1 MQGHSSSNSI
11 SGSESTTN
19 TCCYKGHS
27 SIRPMEHITVRVI
40 QDERAAKEAF
50 TKMSTNNNARISTIN
65 VYLINIIFT
74 HQCVCSRV
82 SNVRYLPPANSFFIL
97 SIRTMAKSILYICC
111 YKAYIGYI
119 TTFIQCSLP

>member
-1 MQGHSSSNSI
+1 
-11 SGSESTTN
+11 
-19 TCCYKGHS
+19 
-27 SIRPMEHITVRVI
+27 MEHITMRVI

-97 SIRTMAKSILYICC
+97 SIRAMAKSILGPVAMHICEPD
-111 YKAYIGYI
+111 
-119 TTFIQCSLP
+119 SLSSLRKPGHQSDHEFGNINVCIFKHARTATGR